1 MKIDN
6 LVDAIPIEAYK
17 NKEEG
22 LENKKKPFTIHLSAF
37 YTSKK
42 IANLSGLLSVD
53 IKDVETQKSI
63 KLLDLMESFISRKN
77 PQMKQDRYGRII
89 LIKYMEKKFPD

>member
-22 LENKKKPFTIHLSAF
+22 LENKKKPF
-37 YTSKK
+37 K
-42 IANLSGLLSVD
+42 I
-53 IKDVETQKSI
+53 
-63 KLLDLMESFISRKN
+63 
-77 PQMKQDRYGRII
+77 
-89 LIKYMEKKFPD
+89 